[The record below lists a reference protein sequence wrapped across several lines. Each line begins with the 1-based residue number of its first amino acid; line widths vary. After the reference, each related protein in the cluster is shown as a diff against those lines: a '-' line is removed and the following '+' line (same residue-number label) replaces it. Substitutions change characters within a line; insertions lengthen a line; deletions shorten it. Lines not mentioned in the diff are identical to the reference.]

1 MILNQKRFSP
11 VGIWSLICGAVINMD
26 DPKLVFAKISY
37 YAMTVLIGL
46 FIHGCIVLPLI
57 YVITTRKN
65 IFVYT
70 KNMLEAF
77 LVAIATSSRLEI

>member
-1 MILNQKRFSP
+1 
-11 VGIWSLICGAVINMD
+11 VGIWSLICGAVLNMD

-46 FIHGCIVLPLI
+46 FIHGFIVLPLI

-65 IFVYT
+65 ILVYT

-77 LVAIATSSRLEI
+77 LVAIATSSRFST